1 MTRNELLE
9 RLLALERLDRT
20 EELAVFSADE
30 IRQWPDGAHA
40 ALIAAGVLQRVPPA
54 QVVACDGCEKNCFKP
69 VHVRMRPDGQ
79 GAAAFVTCDE
89 PEDLGRIRVE
99 LTRLEQW
106 QARGG
111 VAASALAQ
119 ALGCS
124 ISPEMVGRVPRQSSR
139 DVAIKAKYY
148 ELMRLGK
155 RNFVKEIQRTV
166 PGAESLSG
174 RRIRDIAKGR

>member
-1 MTRNELLE
+1 MEPV
-9 RLLALERLDRT
+9 
-20 EELAVFSADE
+20 VFSADE
-30 IRQWPDGAHA
+30 VRQWPDGTHA
-40 ALIAAGVLQRVPPA
+40 ALMTTGALQRMPPA
-54 QVVACDGCEKNCFKP
+54 QIIECDGCEKNCFKP
-69 VHVRMRPDGQ
+69 VHVRKRPDGR
-79 GAAAFVTCDE
+79 GAAAFITCDE

-119 ALGCS
+119 ALGCP
-124 ISPEMVGRVPRQSSR
+124 IPPEVAGRVPQQSNR
-139 DVAIKAKYY
+139 DAAIKAKYD

>member
-1 MTRNELLE
+1 MTRDELLE
-9 RLLALERLDRT
+9 HLLMRLSRT
-20 EELAVFSADE
+20 MEPAVFSADE
-30 IRQWPDGAHA
+30 VRQWPDGAHA
-40 ALIAAGVLQRVPPA
+40 ALMATGALQRMPPA
-54 QVVACDGCEKNCFKP
+54 QIVECDGCEKNCFKP
-69 VHVRMRPDGQ
+69 VHVRKRPDGQ
-79 GAAAFVTCDE
+79 GAAAFITCDE

-99 LTRLEQW
+99 PTRLEQW

-111 VAASALAQ
+111 VAASTFAQ
-119 ALGCS
+119 ALGCPIPS
-124 ISPEMVGRVPRQSSR
+124 EVAGRVPRQLSR
-139 DVAIKAKYY
+139 DAAIKAKYD

>member
-1 MTRNELLE
+1 MTREELLE
-9 RLLALERLDRT
+9 HLLARLSRT
-20 EELAVFSADE
+20 MEPVVFSADE
-30 IRQWPDGAHA
+30 VRQWPDGTHA
-40 ALIAAGVLQRVPPA
+40 ALMTTGALQRMPPA
-54 QVVACDGCEKNCFKP
+54 QIIECDGCEKNCFKP
-69 VHVRMRPDGQ
+69 VHARKRADGR
-79 GAAAFVTCDE
+79 GAAAFITCDE

-119 ALGCS
+119 ALGCP
-124 ISPEMVGRVPRQSSR
+124 IPPEVAGRAPRQSNR
-139 DVAIKAKYY
+139 DAAIKAKYD

-166 PGAESLSG
+166 PGAESLSD